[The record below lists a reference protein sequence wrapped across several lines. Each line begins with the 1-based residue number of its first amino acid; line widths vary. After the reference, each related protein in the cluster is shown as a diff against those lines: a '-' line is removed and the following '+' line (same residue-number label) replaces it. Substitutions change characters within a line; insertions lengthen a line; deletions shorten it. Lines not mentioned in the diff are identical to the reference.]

1 MSNLS
6 FNGEATEQTPKLS
19 LVYIDQ
25 LKPKLVS
32 ISHFGTLSTP
42 SFDDMD
48 KIHSELNCNEPMLT
62 DEQIDAYFL
71 SVYPNEVSI

>member
-6 FNGEATEQTPKLS
+6 FIGEATEEIPKFS
-19 LVYIDQ
+19 LFYIDQ
-25 LKPKLVS
+25 LKSKVVS
-32 ISHFGTLSTP
+32 NSRFGTLSTP
-42 SFDDMD
+42 SFDTMD
-48 KIHSELNCNEPMLT
+48 RIYSELNCNEPLLS

>member
-32 ISHFGTLSTP
+32 ISCFGTLSTP

-48 KIHSELNCNEPMLT
+48 KIYSELNCNEPMLT

-71 SVYPNEVSI
+71 IVYPNEVSI